1 MGKHSLIHKANINTD
16 SLKATM
22 STEIFKLFFCHSAVN
37 MSVGDRSAL
46 LLSVAVYRKNI
57 LEGFCATVLS
67 SHDVVKFS

>member
-1 MGKHSLIHKANINTD
+1 
-16 SLKATM
+16 M